1 MVTFYIG
8 DLLTGDRIQIIPDV
22 LSGSWAETLNR
33 ADSLSCTVT
42 LKDPVIRRLGLAE
55 SATPGKAFLA
65 AVDGTTVLAAG
76 PIWDHQYD
84 DNSQRLTLTAAG
96 MWSYFDHRVL
106 LPVLEGRLPSDS
118 TTDTRYMPADPDGD
132 YPWPT
137 DTRKSLQGIVRALVE
152 QARSWTGG
160 QVPVILPDE
169 IAGTNERAYKGSDL
183 AAVGEELRR
192 LTRVIGGPDVKFV
205 PRFKSDMS
213 GVEWVLQIGTPTEPL
228 IFGAIDPVF
237 NASVA
242 KSTVSNLRVGVDGT
256 GLASQ
261 VFAAGGRTD
270 DVALVSQSNDE
281 SLPDAGFPLLERVD
295 SSHSSVSVGATLQ
308 GYSDELVVVG
318 RRPVQSWSFDHDTSK
333 TPFLSGFA
341 AGDFARVRV
350 RGNAYLADGTYRLRI
365 LSRSGDETTRKV
377 SLTFQPATGD
387 YFTPDAFVRPAAE
400 GGALP
405 SESLFPDVSLF
416 PGGS

>member
-22 LSGSWAETLNR
+22 LSGSWSETLNR

-65 AVDGTTVLAAG
+65 AVDGSTVLAAG
-76 PIWDHQYD
+76 PIWAHEYD

-106 LPVLEGRLPSDS
+106 LPVLEGRLPSDE
-118 TTDTRYMPADPDGD
+118 TTDTRFMPADPGGD
-132 YPWPT
+132 YPWPS
-137 DTRKSLQGIVRALVE
+137 DTRKSLQGIARALVE
-152 QARSWTGG
+152 QAQSWTGG
-160 QVPVILPDE
+160 HVPVVLPDE
-169 IAGTNERAYKGSDL
+169 VAGGNERAYKGSDL
-183 AAVGEELRR
+183 ASVGEELRR
-192 LTRVIGGPDVKFV
+192 LTQVVGGPDVKFV
-205 PRFKSDMS
+205 PRFKADMS

-228 IFGAIDPVF
+228 LFGAIDPVF

-242 KSTVSNLRVGVDGT
+242 KSTVSNLKVGVDGT

-261 VFAAGGRTD
+261 AFAAGGRTD
-270 DVALVSQSNDE
+270 DVVLITQSNDV
-281 SLPDAGFPLLERVD
+281 SLPDAEFPLLEVVD
-295 SSHSSVSVGATLQ
+295 SSHSSVSVESTLQ
-308 GYSDELVVVG
+308 GYSDEAVVRG

-341 AGDFARVRV
+341 SGDFARVNV
-350 RGNAYLADGTYRLRI
+350 RGNAYLPDGSYRLRI

-387 YFTPDAFVRPAAE
+387 YFTPAATARPVSV
-400 GGALP
+400 GGLLP
-405 SESLFPDVSLF
+405 SDSLFPADSLF